1 MSKNAIFSISSRIG
15 EHIIN
20 SQVNLTDSGIMLSA
34 DATLL
39 AADAG
44 ALTVRTD
51 DDEGTITLSTGHGI
65 ETANKVDLYWTDGAR
80 YNVLAGTVSGNS
92 VPFSG
97 GTGDVLPAQDALVG
111 VAKRTAITLT
121 DSGDNISAFM
131 AQCDQVCRFA
141 FMDASGEVSGAAFSV
156 GANQGVPWYEGM
168 GYANPVA
175 GATLVKIEASTSAS
189 VDATFQVDVLG
200 DVSSED

>member
-1 MSKNAIFSISSRIG
+1 MKNAIFSISSRIG
-15 EHIIN
+15 DHTIV
-20 SQVNLTDSGIMLSA
+20 SQVNLEDSGIMLSA

-51 DDEGTITLSTGHGI
+51 EDEGTITLSTGHGI
-65 ETANKVDLYWTDGAR
+65 ETANKVDLYWTGGAR

-92 VPFSG
+92 VPVSG
-97 GTGDVLPAQDALVG
+97 GSGDALPAQDAVIS
-111 VAKRTAITLT
+111 VAKRTAITFT

-131 AQCDQVCRFA
+131 AQCDQPCRFA

-168 GYANPVA
+168 GYANPVS
-175 GATLVKIEASTSAS
+175 GATLVNIEASTSAS
-189 VDATFQVDVLG
+189 VNATFQVDVLG

>member
-65 ETANKVDLYWTDGAR
+65 ATSDKVDLYWTGGAR
-80 YNVLAGTVSGNS
+80 YNVAVGTVSGNS

-97 GTGDVLPAQDALVG
+97 GTGDVLPAQDTAVG
-111 VAKRTAITLT
+111 VAKRTAITFT

-131 AQCDQVCRFA
+131 AQCDQPCRFA
-141 FMDASGEVSGAAFSV
+141 FMDASGEVSGASFSV
-156 GANQGVPWYEGM
+156 GANQGVPWYDGI